1 MFIKKQQKMETV
13 IGAETFIKGEI
24 TSNSSI
30 KIDGTVEGI
39 IKADWISV
47 GDSGKITGNITCR
60 GIVVGGN
67 VNGTINASEI
77 ITITHKGS
85 VTGEIFTVKI
95 SIEEGGKFEG
105 KSCIHRSIIVF
116 LCLFSSN

>member
-1 MFIKKQQKMETV
+1 MILKKQQKMETV
-13 IGAETFIKGEI
+13 IGSETYIKGEI

-30 KIDGTVEGI
+30 RIDGTVEGI
-39 IKADWISV
+39 LKADWISV
-47 GDSGKITGNITCR
+47 GDSGKIIGNITCR
-60 GIVVGGN
+60 GIIVGGS

-105 KSCIHRSIIVF
+105 KSCIQLSA
-116 LCLFSSN
+116 LFPEEK

>member
-1 MFIKKQQKMETV
+1 MFFKKQQKMETV
-13 IGAETFIKGEI
+13 IGAETFINGEI

-30 KIDGTVEGI
+30 RIDGTVEGI
-39 IKADWISV
+39 VKADWISV

-60 GIVVGGN
+60 GIIIGGN
-67 VNGTINASEI
+67 VNGVINASEI

-85 VTGEIFTVKI
+85 VTGEIYTLKL

-105 KSCIHRSIIVF
+105 KSCIQLST
-116 LCLFSSN
+116 LFPEEK

>member
-1 MFIKKQQKMETV
+1 MVFKKQQKMETV
-13 IGAETFIKGEI
+13 IGPETYINGEI

-30 KIDGTVEGI
+30 RIDGTVEGT

-47 GDSGKITGNITCR
+47 GESGKIIGNISCR
-60 GIVVGGN
+60 GIVVNGN

-85 VTGEIFTVKI
+85 VTGEIFTIKI

-105 KSCIHRSIIVF
+105 KSCIQLSA
-116 LCLFSSN
+116 LFPETK

>member
-1 MFIKKQQKMETV
+1 MFLKKQQKMETV
-13 IGAETFIKGEI
+13 IGVETFIKGEI
-24 TSNSSI
+24 ASNSSI
-30 KIDGTVEGI
+30 RIDGTVEGI

-47 GDSGKITGNITCR
+47 GDSGKITGNIACR

-105 KSCIHRSIIVF
+105 KSCIQLSN
-116 LCLFSSN
+116 LFSEEK

>member
-1 MFIKKQQKMETV
+1 MFFKKQQKMETI
-13 IGAETFIKGEI
+13 IGSETLIIGEL
-24 TSNSSI
+24 TSNNSLR
-30 KIDGTVEGI
+30 IDGTVEGN

-47 GDSGKITGNITCR
+47 GDTGKIKGNISCR
-60 GIVVGGN
+60 GIVIGGN

-85 VTGEIFTVKI
+85 VVGEIFTVKI

-105 KSCIHRSIIVF
+105 KSCIQLST
-116 LCLFSSN
+116 LFPEEK

>member
-1 MFIKKQQKMETV
+1 MLFKKQQKMDTV
-13 IGAETFIKGEI
+13 IGSETYINGEI
-24 TSNSSI
+24 NSNSSI
-30 KIDGTVEGI
+30 RIDGTVEGK

-60 GIVVGGN
+60 GIIVGGV
-67 VNGTINASEI
+67 VNGIISASEI
-77 ITITHKGS
+77 TTITHKGS

-105 KSCIHRSIIVF
+105 RSCIQLST
-116 LCLFSSN
+116 LFPEEK

>member
-60 GIVVGGN
+60 GIIVGGN

-105 KSCIHRSIIVF
+105 KSCIQLSS
-116 LCLFSSN
+116 LFPDEK